1 MSYDGG
7 GKSGKGSGRRAMN
20 LDGMPLSVTRAAQRI
35 ARNVSQQGVGAGT
48 PAATSL

>member
-7 GKSGKGSGRRAMN
+7 GNPGKGSGRRAMN